1 MRTTRSHHR
10 GRVVIVGA
18 AVVLVV
24 AGSLWWTKT
33 IAFTSTSVVQ
43 FSIDPFEAPDDS
55 RSQTFIAAANFP
67 HELPSTGERL
77 AQDLGGNASDYESD
91 LAITASDAR
100 GLAVTAR
107 GRTPS
112 AARTLATDAAAA
124 LRSILEELNT
134 MDILAITLTV
144 IPPTT

>member
-1 MRTTRSHHR
+1 METTRSHHR
-10 GRVVIVGA
+10 GRVVIAGA

-67 HELPSTGERL
+67 YELPSTGERL
-77 AQDLGGNASDYESD
+77 AQNLGGNASDFESD
-91 LAITASDAR
+91 LAITASDAP

-134 MDILAITLTV
+134 MDILAITFTV

>member
-1 MRTTRSHHR
+1 MRTTLSHHR
-10 GRVVIVGA
+10 GRVMVAIA

-77 AQDLGGNASDYESD
+77 AQNLGGNASDYESD
-91 LAITASDAR
+91 LAITASDAP

-112 AARTLATDAAAA
+112 AARTLATDAATA

-134 MDILAITLTV
+134 TDILAITFTV